1 MGRMGNA
8 VRAEVSSNPNSEG
21 VMDPLQPEALMR
33 SNMSAV
39 VAGLQ
44 LQQRRTRTAI
54 QQAVHRNE
62 TTNFIIYSLIYFTL
76 YTYIFTNFYLFI
88 YFTCQ
93 PSFFS
98 YITTPHRMMR
108 AGNISHSELAYK
120 PFIYYTSCRL

>member
-8 VRAEVSSNPNSEG
+8 VRAEVSSNRNSDG

-54 QQAVHRNE
+54 QQAVHWND

-76 YTYIFTNFYLFI
+76 YTYNIYKLLFI
-88 YFTCQ
+88 YIFYM
-93 PSFFS
+93 PAF
-98 YITTPHRMMR
+98 ILLVHHH
-108 AGNISHSELAYK
+108 AASHDASWEHK
-120 PFIYYTSCRL
+120 PL